1 MRSRRRIRQARRP
14 ALALGAALAVWLA
27 VPAPAEA
34 AREGRACEAE
44 PTDMIIEYGDLIT
57 CAIRPAGD
65 SDLFR
70 LAGSSGQTVRLQLAD
85 LTAGAATPCLQLR
98 DPAGEPLPGRLCGS
112 GGGDFLLERTGTY
125 GIVVT
130 ENPDVRA
137 QVVRYAL
144 VAERIDP
151 TSPAA
156 VPIKHGQTIADEIRR
171 AGDLDS
177 YFLEAEA
184 GDRIALEI
192 ADRTP
197 GAPAPCFQL
206 YDPTGAALAGRCAA
220 TAASSFCWK
229 RQAATRS
236 WSPSVPGLERGRS
249 AMTFVCLA
257 SPESARTPA
266 SRRSSAASL
275 CEGRRCAR
283 TGCASPSR
291 ARSGRSTSPTSAA
304 APSSSRSRA
313 SLSASD
319 SAGRWC
325 RTSPNFRA
333 HRDASS

>member
-130 ENPDVRA
+130 ENPDDRA

-156 VPIKHGQTIADEIRR
+156 VPIKHGQAIADEIRR

-206 YDPTGAALAGRCAA
+206 YDPTGAALAGPVCGNRSVEFLLEKAGRHSILVTERARARARAVGYDLRLSCISGICPDPGFEEVFGCLTLRGAPLRENRVRF
-220 TAASSFCWK
+220 TQPGEE
-229 RQAATRS
+229 RQIDLTDVR
-236 WSPSVPGLERGRS
+236 
-249 AMTFVCLA
+249 
-257 SPESARTPA
+257 
-266 SRRSSAASL
+266 
-275 CEGRRCAR
+275 
-283 TGCASPSR
+283 GCAKFLPV
-291 ARSGRSTSPTSAA
+291 
-304 APSSSRSRA
+304 
-313 SLSASD
+313 
-319 SAGRWC
+319 AGK
-325 RTSPNFRA
+325 PFGFRLGGPLVP
-333 HRDASS
+333 D